1 LVSFLD
7 NEGLKYYDERLKAWV
22 EAKVEKSSSAS
33 DKKIEELDN
42 KVKTEVAQDVKLDLT
57 EDYVLTV
64 KLYSEEGTLIS
75 DDSVDLPIESLVKNG
90 YYDEDKKE
98 IVLELQDGTKIEI
111 PVGDLVENKL
121 DKTSTKNAVYAN
133 DTDGNPTMLKQS
145 ATSAERYTLVL
156 RNAGGAIVTAYG
168 SEDNEAVTVR
178 QLQDSSDI
186 LQDFINKK
194 LNKATEKNKLYGT
207 QEDGYQYLYSINKNV
222 DAHSVAQR
230 TEFGTIKASYP
241 RENDDVATQ
250 ESVLAGLDKKL
261 NRVNKESDYLSVY
274 AVTDNGK
281 DAFLK
286 QKSDK
291 AQAWSIPLRFRQG
304 QILAAR
310 SDIETDPEK
319 LKDSE
324 GNPIDTDNFLVTQGQ
339 LKEVNTK
346 VDNRLLKTKS
356 TYILYGTTGKD
367 AEGNTIQSEL
377 PFRSTAA
384 GNSITQRTAEGRI
397 KAVAGADLNDVVVV
411 SQLKDIEDDLDLIST
426 DINDATNIYYPNK
439 EDKEAFNIARN
450 NISGSNSIV
459 GSKGFK
465 ITQDNFHNACL
476 GLFVIKP
483 AVQDTLS
490 DISLVKTM
498 VCERYGSSQ
507 TLTVIDSNA
516 YVDGANEYVTFLT
529 QEPPYLYSED
539 AYSFSQ
545 ITFKNE
551 AGDTIGTLQPPKD
564 QAADLI
570 QWYGCVYQEGQLEP
584 STSLSAYVEL
594 QGNYYMPKADNIG
607 AFYYVDIP
615 NDVIT
620 QNLVNEPTCI
630 KIDANFD
637 SGTRQSYKDWG
648 DDGTLTTVIAEQCL
662 KANYTVGNSYLTL
675 FLKKNKREGQGL
687 EQAPIFKTSSCIR
700 FTDYPEIG
708 NATVGLGFNNIF
720 GDTDRGLF
728 DFGFASGYGNTSI
741 GRYSITGGTRNSAV
755 YAGVALGNHN
765 IVLGQSGF
773 AAGATNFISR
783 SGSNGIALGSENVL
797 NGKNNVAGG
806 RANNVGGLYSVA
818 LGYGNKVKGNNGIAL
833 GYNNNQSDDLE
844 FAVGLGNTLT
854 GEGSITLGRANQA
867 CGNYNVCIG
876 RGNIANLSTF
886 NIVIGQNN
894 NSYGNHSLTVGVDNK
909 NYMRASIVAGFGNRI
924 NNDNP
929 LSSDGAGHLVGG
941 NNNTLDTGRNN
952 ILSGQTCH
960 IKLRDSLVVGNN
972 LQDLSGGYGK
982 AIFGNYND
990 DTSYASLVLG
1000 NGTKDPVT
1008 NVVTRRNAFEVHSDG
1023 RVITPTSPAY
1033 LDSHTKRLTTKE
1045 YVDNKIATE
1054 LAAAKAAYEEVFTID
1069 LYKQENG
1076 YYSES
1081 KVDDIKAAY
1090 EEGKVLKVHEID
1102 ETDEVLPL
1110 MYITVEDDKISARFG
1125 YSYVAAGGESVITV
1139 SLDYSSEDEGWHKEI
1154 SEGDYF
1160 RLNKNP
1166 SDNSLV
1172 AAGNLN
1178 MGSYGISNIGELHVN
1193 GEASIFVGSTVKSE
1207 AGTTN
1212 KPRLTGVVNEV
1223 AAAFVQSDTQNTY
1236 IPLYI
1241 GNPTK
1246 PKHAVNK
1253 EHLDAIIS
1261 EFIAEEDN
1269 GKTLKLVSD
1278 TASDTVL
1285 KLDCEGVRCTNTTT
1299 QEDTVSFK
1307 WNGVSPYTIGITETY
1322 DSSTETSTYTTNSPF
1337 SFDAIKEAFNNARPL
1352 QVFLTQTDTN
1362 NKSLLPLMSADF
1374 NGNNAILVFG
1384 HSYVQHDGLVVHSS
1398 AIEYIHNEG
1407 QADQW
1412 LDISAS
1418 SESLTKSA
1426 FNFDE
1431 STGTLTID
1439 LD

>member
-1 LVSFLD
+1 MVSFLD

-186 LQDFINKK
+186 LQGFINKK
-194 LNKATEKNKLYGT
+194 LNKSSDPQVVYINTSDGDPATIEYTYLATTGT
-207 QEDGYQYLYSINKNV
+207 
-222 DAHSVAQR
+222 
-230 TEFGTIKASYP
+230 
-241 RENDDVATQ
+241 
-250 ESVLAGLDKKL
+250 
-261 NRVNKESDYLSVY
+261 
-274 AVTDNGK
+274 
-281 DAFLK
+281 
-286 QKSDK
+286 
-291 AQAWSIPLRFRQG
+291 IPLRNNIGNIRVG
-304 QILAAR
+304 APKNNGDAANKKYVD
-310 SDIETDPEK
+310 DIA
-319 LKDSE
+319 
-324 GNPIDTDNFLVTQGQ
+324 
-339 LKEVNTK
+339 
-346 VDNRLLKTKS
+346 KS
-356 TYILYGTTGKD
+356 VMG
-367 AEGNTIQSEL
+367 
-377 PFRSTAA
+377 
-384 GNSITQRTAEGRI
+384 
-397 KAVAGADLNDVVVV
+397 
-411 SQLKDIEDDLDLIST
+411 DLDLLAVNLDDT
-426 DINDATNIYYPNK
+426 TNTYYPNK

-894 NSYGNHSLTVGVDNK
+894 NSYGNHSLTVGIDNK

>member
-1 LVSFLD
+1 MVSFLD

-22 EAKVEKSSSAS
+22 EVEVEKSGSTS

-98 IVLELQDGTKIEI
+98 IVLELQDDTKIEI

-133 DTDGNPTMLKQS
+133 DTNGNPTMLKQS
-145 ATSAERYTLVL
+145 ATDAKRYTLAL
-156 RNAGGAIVTAYG
+156 RNASGAIVTAYG

-186 LQDFINKK
+186 LQGFINKK
-194 LNKATEKNKLYGT
+194 LNKSSDPQVVYINTSDGDPATIEYT
-207 QEDGYQYLYSINKNV
+207 YL
-222 DAHSVAQR
+222 A
-230 TEFGTIKASYP
+230 TTGTIPMRNNIGNIRVGAP
-241 RENDDVATQ
+241 ENNGDAANKKYVDDIAK
-250 ESVLAGLDKKL
+250 SVMG
-261 NRVNKESDYLSVY
+261 
-274 AVTDNGK
+274 
-281 DAFLK
+281 
-286 QKSDK
+286 
-291 AQAWSIPLRFRQG
+291 
-304 QILAAR
+304 
-310 SDIETDPEK
+310 
-319 LKDSE
+319 
-324 GNPIDTDNFLVTQGQ
+324 
-339 LKEVNTK
+339 
-346 VDNRLLKTKS
+346 
-356 TYILYGTTGKD
+356 
-367 AEGNTIQSEL
+367 
-377 PFRSTAA
+377 
-384 GNSITQRTAEGRI
+384 
-397 KAVAGADLNDVVVV
+397 
-411 SQLKDIEDDLDLIST
+411 DLDLLAVNLDDT
-426 DINDATNIYYPNK
+426 TNTYYPNK
-439 EDKEAFNIARN
+439 EDKESFNTFRN
-450 NISGSNSIV
+450 SISGSNSIV

-465 ITQDNFHNACL
+465 LTQDNFHNACL

-483 AVQDTLS
+483 AIQDTLS

-539 AYSFSQ
+539 VYSFSQ

-584 STSLSAYVEL
+584 STSLNTYVEL

-687 EQAPIFKTSSCIR
+687 EQAPIFETGSCIR

-720 GDTDRGLF
+720 GDTDKGLF

-806 RANNVGGLYSVA
+806 RANNVSGLYGIA
-818 LGYGNKVKGNNGIAL
+818 FGYGNKVRGNNGVAL
-833 GYNNNQSDDLE
+833 GYNNNQNDDLE
-844 FAVGLGNTLT
+844 FSIGLGNTLT
-854 GEGSITLGRANQA
+854 GEGSITLGRNNQA
-867 CGNYNVCIG
+867 YGNYNVCIG
-876 RGNIANLSTF
+876 YGNITNNATYATA
-886 NIVIGQNN
+886 IGNVN
-894 NSYGNHSLTVGVDNK
+894 HGYGNYSFI
-909 NYMRASIVAGFGNRI
+909 A
-924 NNDNP
+924 
-929 LSSDGAGHLVGG
+929 G
-941 NNNTLDTGRNN
+941 NNNTCYSDASGTIGINLKVNTSSDAGIYGNVGHFAVGSNNVINGGRNV
-952 ILSGQTCH
+952 IIGGQSNETTLH
-960 IKLRDSLVVGNN
+960 DSIMVGNN
-972 LQDLSGGYGK
+972 LKENSKGFGK
-982 AIFGNYND
+982 AIFGNFND
-990 DTSYASLVLG
+990 DTSYASIVLG
-1000 NGTKDPVT
+1000 AGSKNNQTG
-1008 NVVTRRNAFEVHSDG
+1008 VVTRRNVFEVYNDG
-1023 RVITPTSPAY
+1023 RVLTQNATPY
-1033 LDSHTKRLTTKE
+1033 LNSETKRLTTKE

-1054 LAAAKAAYEEVFTID
+1054 LATAKAAYEEVFTID

-1081 KVDDIKAAY
+1081 RADDIKAAY
-1090 EEGKVLKVHEID
+1090 LAK
-1102 ETDEVLPL
+1102 
-1110 MYITVEDDKISARFG
+1110 
-1125 YSYVAAGGESVITV
+1125 
-1139 SLDYSSEDEGWHKEI
+1139 
-1154 SEGDYF
+1154 
-1160 RLNKNP
+1160 
-1166 SDNSLV
+1166 
-1172 AAGNLN
+1172 
-1178 MGSYGISNIGELHVN
+1178 
-1193 GEASIFVGSTVKSE
+1193 
-1207 AGTTN
+1207 
-1212 KPRLTGVVNEV
+1212 
-1223 AAAFVQSDTQNTY
+1223 
-1236 IPLYI
+1236 
-1241 GNPTK
+1241 
-1246 PKHAVNK
+1246 
-1253 EHLDAIIS
+1253 
-1261 EFIAEEDN
+1261 
-1269 GKTLKLVSD
+1269 
-1278 TASDTVL
+1278 
-1285 KLDCEGVRCTNTTT
+1285 
-1299 QEDTVSFK
+1299 
-1307 WNGVSPYTIGITETY
+1307 
-1322 DSSTETSTYTTNSPF
+1322 
-1337 SFDAIKEAFNNARPL
+1337 RPL
-1352 QVFLTQTDTN
+1352 QVFLTQSEGDGT
-1362 NKSLLPLMSADF
+1362 SLLPLMSADV
-1374 NGNNAILVFG
+1374 NGDSATLVFG
-1384 HSYVQHDGLVVHSS
+1384 HSFVDNVGLAVHTT
-1398 AIEYIHNEG
+1398 AIEYIHY
-1407 QADQW
+1407 ADGTSKW
-1412 LDISAS
+1412 IDVSSS

-1431 STGTLTID
+1431 STATLTID